1 MIQIDDQEIDLY
13 ISALVAA
20 GLIEGLRPVAVL
32 LNDGDVTVLEK
43 GEKEWIN
50 TGDVA
55 LAENILKL
63 HRLKRKIKAVLAV
76 AGQKK

>member
-13 ISALVAA
+13 ISARVAA

-63 HRLKRKIKAVLAV
+63 HRLKRNIKAVLAV

>member
-76 AGQKK
+76 ADQKK

>member
-43 GEKEWIN
+43 
-50 TGDVA
+50 
-55 LAENILKL
+55 
-63 HRLKRKIKAVLAV
+63 
-76 AGQKK
+76 

>member
-20 GLIEGLRPVAVL
+20 GLIEGLRPVAML

>member
-50 TGDVA
+50 TVDVA

>member
-50 TGDVA
+50 TGDVV

>member
-63 HRLKRKIKAVLAV
+63 HRLKRKIKAALAV

>member
-63 HRLKRKIKAVLAV
+63 RRLKRKIKAVLAV

>member
-43 GEKEWIN
+43 GKKEWIN